1 MTLDPLKPAL
11 SEQLSPK
18 QLALALKR
26 QFTTTAL
33 PIVQQKLQPRWPSPK
48 DKQDPGLITAL
59 LLDAFYTNS
68 LPKTRL
74 TFRPAKGGVKAIT
87 VKTKFRGESDGPI
100 KTGLISLNSKWHA
113 TNPTSLVQPLRW

>member
-33 PIVQQKLQPRWPSPK
+33 PIAQQKLQPRCPSPK

-74 TFRPAKGGVKAIT
+74 TIRPAKGAAKAMT
-87 VKTKFRGESDGPI
+87 VKNGVTEKADGPI
-100 KTGLISLNSKWHA
+100 KTGLINLNSKWHA